1 MAIGTGPDSNEH
13 HVSFVIFDLDGT
25 LLDTESLVEE
35 VLERVVTS
43 YGKDWDGGRGAQ
55 KRLGK
60 RPLEAAASVV
70 EEYGLSCTP
79 AALNDE
85 VITLLQD
92 RWKNARPLPGAI
104 RLVKHLHSRRVP
116 LAIASSSPAQVI
128 KTKLSHQSGWT
139 DYFPVIVAGDMVQN
153 GKPAPDIFLEAAR
166 QLNAD
171 ARKCLV
177 IEDAPA
183 GVVAG
188 KAAGMQ
194 VVAVPSM
201 PSKDARPL
209 YSSADVIYSSLL
221 DFQPQV
227 WDLPS
232 LDDRIGGA
240 LPMEPWYMGGPV
252 IKGFGRGS
260 KVLGIPTANLPTSA
274 FASQLAE
281 HVCGIYI
288 GWAGLSNRGVYK
300 MVMSVGWN
308 PFFDNS
314 QKTVEPWI
322 LHDFSE
328 DFYGEELRLLV
339 VGYIRP
345 EANFTTLDDLVEK
358 IHEDGRIAKAALEMK
373 PFADFAGDAYLTTP
387 LPAAVA

>member
-1 MAIGTGPDSNEH
+1 MAIGEGTRP
-13 HVSFVIFDLDGT
+13 VSAVIFDLDGT
-25 LLDTESLVEE
+25 LLDTDSLVEE
-35 VLERVVTS
+35 VVEGVVTS
-43 YGKDWDGGRGAQ
+43 YGKDWDSARGAQ
-55 KRLGK
+55 KRLGR
-60 RPLEAAASVV
+60 RPLEAAACVV
-70 EEYGLSCTP
+70 EEYDLPCTP
-79 AALNDE
+79 EALNAQ
-85 VITLLQD
+85 VIALLQD
-92 RWKNARPLPGAI
+92 RWQRAKPLLGAI
-104 RLVKHLHSRRVP
+104 RLVKHLHSHSIHV
-116 LAIASSSPAQVI
+116 AIASSSPAQII
-128 KTKLSHQSGWT
+128 KTKLSLQSGWT

-153 GKPAPDIFLEAAR
+153 GKPAPDIFIEAAR
-166 QLNAD
+166 RLNAD
-171 ARKCLV
+171 ASKCLV

-183 GVVAG
+183 GVEAG

-194 VVAVPSM
+194 VVAVPSL

-209 YSSADVIYSSLL
+209 YSTADVIYSSLL
-221 DFQPQV
+221 DFEPHL
-227 WDLPS
+227 WGLPP
-232 LDDRIGGA
+232 LNDRVGGV

-274 FASQLAE
+274 FSRQLAE

-308 PFFDNS
+308 PYFNNS

-328 DFYGEELRLLV
+328 DFYGEELRLVV

-373 PFADFAGDAYLTTP
+373 PFVDFADDGYLTTP
-387 LPAAVA
+387 LPATTPLNI